1 MNAFLSKHVN
11 FVKLHHD
18 ILSGHMIYPTAK
30 RSLYSLKVDR
40 NSEIID
46 PSKHC
51 KFVEGERERERAR
64 ERDRGE
70 KEMRENLSKLV

>member
-18 ILSGHMIYPTAK
+18 ILSVHMIYPTTK

-40 NSEIID
+40 SSEIID
-46 PSKHC
+46 PNKC
-51 KFVEGERERERAR
+51 YNLLREREKERAR
-64 ERDRGE
+64 ERDRGDR
-70 KEMRENLSKLV
+70 EMRENLSKLV